1 MILRTAVFV
10 ILFALTTSRV
20 HAGEFYALGGVM
32 ENVHEHHGSYSWQL
46 EYLQGLAEHA
56 AYSVSY
62 LNEGH
67 IPIHHRD
74 GQAIQLWT
82 RTNLLD
88 RRLSLAAGVG
98 PYYYFDTAA
107 DRTGATFSNDHGWKA
122 MMSVAA
128 TWYTESRWLFQFRSN
143 WVTAGASPDSL
154 SAVAGIGY
162 QLDPPPS
169 PGPLPTPPFQQ
180 EKTTGREVTLFLG
193 RTIVNSF
200 ASEHSEAACV
210 EYRQGLWRFVDW
222 TVAWLYEGDNRL
234 VRRNGLT
241 TQLWAARAFLD
252 RRLALGIGGGAYF
265 AIDRQEGSEQSGFD
279 ETLAGII
286 TITGSYR
293 FHPHWAM
300 RVSWNRIV
308 TNYNRDT
315 DVILGG
321 LGYLF

>member
-1 MILRTAVFV
+1 MTRRMILVV
-10 ILFALTTSRV
+10 ILLALAASRA

-32 ENVHEHHGSYSWQL
+32 EDVHEHHGSYSWQL

-56 AYSVSY
+56 AFSVSY

-67 IPIHHRD
+67 IPVHHRD
-74 GQAIQLWT
+74 GQTIQLWT
-82 RTNLLD
+82 RANLLD

-98 PYYYFDTAA
+98 PYYFFDTAA
-107 DRTGATFSNDHGWKA
+107 AKAGASFANDHGWKV
-122 MMSVAA
+122 MMSAAA

-143 WVTAGASPDSL
+143 WVTAGPSPDSL

-169 PGPLPTPPFQQ
+169 PGPLLRSPSQQ
-180 EKTTGREVTLFLG
+180 EKTTGDELTLFLG

-200 ASEHSEAACV
+200 ASEHSEAV
-210 EYRQGLWRFVDW
+210 SIEYRHGLWKYVDW

-234 VRRNGLT
+234 VRRNGLA
-241 TQLWAARAFLD
+241 TQLWGTRAFLD
-252 RRLALGIGGGAYF
+252 RRLMLGIGGGAYV
-265 AIDRQEGSEQSGFD
+265 AVDQQTGPERGSTNEVLSGIV
-279 ETLAGII
+279 TM
-286 TITGSYR
+286 TGSYR

-300 RVSWNRIV
+300 RTSWNRIV

-315 DVILGG
+315 DVIMGG
-321 LGYLF
+321 IGYLF